1 MDNKQ
6 NHFRYQRVEIVWYDI
21 CNADGSWLT
30 EADVLNHKCAEC
42 ISVGFMFSKNRNA
55 IKIFS
60 SWSFNKDHSID
71 FADVVAIPAG
81 CIKSITVI

>member
-1 MDNKQ
+1 MDKKFN
-6 NHFRYQRVEIVWYDI
+6 YQRVEIIWYDI
-21 CNADGSWLT
+21 CNAEGAWLS
-30 EADVLNHKCAEC
+30 ESEVLNHNLAEC
-42 ISVGFMFSKNRNA
+42 VSVGFMFSKTRNTV
-55 IKIFS
+55 KIFS

>member
-6 NHFRYQRVEIVWYDI
+6 NDFRYQRVEIVWYDI
-21 CNADGSWLT
+21 CNAEGSWLT

>member
-21 CNADGSWLT
+21 CNAEGSWLT
-30 EADVLNHKCAEC
+30 ESDVLNHRCAEC
-42 ISVGFMFSKNRNA
+42 ISVGFMFSKNRNT

>member
-6 NHFRYQRVEIVWYDI
+6 NNFRYQRVEIVWYDI
-21 CNADGSWLT
+21 CNAEGSWLT

>member
-30 EADVLNHKCAEC
+30 EAEVLNHTLAEC
-42 ISVGFMFSKNRNA
+42 VSVGFMFSKTRNTV
-55 IKIFS
+55 KIFS